1 MPPEAQKAKIA
12 LQKLAIRAVL
22 LSVVD
27 EVAAIARDRPLEQ
40 IADGCKY
47 GWGGTVY
54 QLSPCRR
61 FLNVIGM
68 YSGLLTVAQSQ
79 AHPRRIE
86 VLAQRETRRASRKH
100 VGRLPADCWTD
111 HAHLITDLKSPEA
124 DSAVIRWIADIESDG
139 SRVRNLAGRAAH
151 LGDGLSRQDESHART
166 LREAAHSLWGAS
178 IEDFLDDL
186 EDDGPQPCGLG
197 SNVLPFPEK
206 GSHIRTHT
214 AAAAYQ
220 GSLCGSGRLCRCGS
234 EAV

>member
-1 MPPEAQKAKIA
+1 MPAEAQGAKLA
-12 LQKLAIRAVL
+12 LQSLALRAVI

-27 EVAAIARDRPLEQ
+27 EIAAITRDRPLEQ

-68 YSGLLTVAQSQ
+68 YSGLLTVAQSR

-124 DSAVIRWIADIESDG
+124 DSA
-139 SRVRNLAGRAAH
+139 
-151 LGDGLSRQDESHART
+151 Q
-166 LREAAHSLWGAS
+166 HSLHNSRNTKRA
-178 IEDFLDDL
+178 EQHML
-186 EDDGPQPCGLG
+186 
-197 SNVLPFPEK
+197 
-206 GSHIRTHT
+206 H
-214 AAAAYQ
+214 
-220 GSLCGSGRLCRCGS
+220 
-234 EAV
+234 

>member
-1 MPPEAQKAKIA
+1 MPLEAQKAKIA

-27 EVAAIARDRPLEQ
+27 EVAAITRVRPLEQ

-86 VLAQRETRRASRKH
+86 VLAQRETRRACRKH
-100 VGRLPADCWTD
+100 TGRLQANCWTD
-111 HAHLITDLKSPEA
+111 HAT
-124 DSAVIRWIADIESDG
+124 
-139 SRVRNLAGRAAH
+139 
-151 LGDGLSRQDESHART
+151 
-166 LREAAHSLWGAS
+166 SL
-178 IEDFLDDL
+178 
-186 EDDGPQPCGLG
+186 P
-197 SNVLPFPEK
+197 
-206 GSHIRTHT
+206 T
-214 AAAAYQ
+214 
-220 GSLCGSGRLCRCGS
+220 
-234 EAV
+234 